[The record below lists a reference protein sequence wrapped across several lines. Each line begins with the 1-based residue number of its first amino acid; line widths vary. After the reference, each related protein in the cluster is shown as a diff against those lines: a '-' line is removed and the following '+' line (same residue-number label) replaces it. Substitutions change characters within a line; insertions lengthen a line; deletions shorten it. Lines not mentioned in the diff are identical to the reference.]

1 MIRNLFKE
9 AFSPEWLET
18 NITNPIHELVIIRE
32 IIPWEKIISRLCRF
46 YDKSKGPFG
55 KSLRTMVAILIVM
68 KYCRLSD
75 REVVKQV
82 KENRYIQYFCNV
94 SDMGLQTFLHPSSL
108 TVLRNR
114 LGEQGIAILE
124 EEVFELLRRAGII
137 RSDDALIDSSV
148 LASNIIYPND
158 VILIFRAFK
167 KMKQLCKL
175 HNITIWWN
183 DDEIRKLWRAFNLN
197 KGNNR
202 AAWLTKFNALF
213 IPALKIF
220 SEKVNSLKCSE
231 KREAKALKMLNLL
244 NLLEEQTIE
253 KLQGEIHIKNRIVSL
268 DEPDARPI
276 KKGKIHPDCEFGT
289 TMQMS
294 FNREGFM
301 ITIEN
306 LIGNPSDK
314 TLFPETIALFKKRM
328 KEDPDTVVT
337 DLGYRSAANFKTAQ
351 EINNVFLGRS
361 EDVSE
366 EKQDF
371 CCKARSATEG
381 FIAVAKNLRGFGRS
395 LYKGFKGDRIWS
407 LLCQTA
413 SNLKKF
419 IQLWTEE
426 KIEEQCLVKLGLL
439 T

>member
-1 MIRNLFKE
+1 MQLLKKRFFE
-9 AFSPEWLET
+9 AL
-18 NITNPIHELVIIRE
+18 
-32 IIPWEKIISRLCRF
+32 RL
-46 YDKSKGPFG
+46 
-55 KSLRTMVAILIVM
+55 
-68 KYCRLSD
+68 
-75 REVVKQV
+75 
-82 KENRYIQYFCNV
+82 
-94 SDMGLQTFLHPSSL
+94 
-108 TVLRNR
+108 
-114 LGEQGIAILE
+114 
-124 EEVFELLRRAGII
+124 AGII
-137 RSDDALIDSSV
+137 RGDNALIDSSV
-148 LASNIIYPND
+148 LESNIIYPND
-158 VILIFRAFK
+158 VALIFKAFK
-167 KMKQLCKL
+167 KMKQFCKL
-175 HNITIWWN
+175 HNIPIWWN
-183 DDEIRKLWRAFNLN
+183 DDEIRKLWRGFGLN

-202 AAWLTKFNALF
+202 AVWLAKFNTLF

-220 SEKVNSLKCSE
+220 SEKANSLKCSE
-231 KREAKALKMLNLL
+231 KRKAKALKMLNLL

-253 KLQGEIHIKNRIVSL
+253 KLQDEIHIRSRIVSL

-276 KKGKIHPDCEFGT
+276 KKGKIHPACEFGT

-306 LIGNPSDK
+306 FIGSPNDK
-314 TLFPETIALFKKRM
+314 ILFPETLALFKKRM
-328 KEDPDTVVT
+328 KENPDTAVT
-337 DLGYRSAANFKTAQ
+337 DLGYRSATNFKIAQ

-395 LYKGFKGDRIWS
+395 LYHGFKGDRIWS

-413 SNLKKF
+413 YNLKKF

-426 KIEEQCLVKLGLL
+426 KIEEKNLVRLGLL